1 MHNDQRKA
9 TRIAERGYIGVK
21 TTDLLD
27 FGPGEVPTVEVVFLN
42 GGRTPLW
49 DVYTPGIFILDNEP
63 PDSSKPPPAPTEE
76 AGAFLVAGAT
86 GTVRW
91 SLPPVPLNVPTINE
105 ILAGRLSLY
114 LKGEVSFE
122 DCWSE
127 KRSYPF
133 YLVYDP
139 QTARF
144 KQRNRYTEYMEY
156 QLAKDAPI
164 QRKRNPN

>member
-21 TTDLLD
+21 TINLLA
-27 FGPGEVPTVEVVFLN
+27 FEPGEIPIVEVVFLN

-49 DVYTPGIFILDNEP
+49 DVYTPGTFILTDEP
-63 PDSSKPPPAPTEE
+63 PDSAKPPPAPTEE

-91 SLPPVPLNVPTINE
+91 SLPRSLNVPTINE
-105 ILAGRLSLY
+105 ILAGRLNLY
-114 LKGEVSFE
+114 LKGEAWFE

-139 QTARF
+139 HTGGF
-144 KQRNRYTEYMEY
+144 KQRNQYGEFMDY
-156 QLAKDAPI
+156 QLTKDGPTL
-164 QRKRNPN
+164 RKPNQS